1 MAKTNKLLDKICKG
15 FLFIVLVAI
24 LYSLVRVLLSKINLN
39 TENMENKAGDKIKNK
54 IKDFV
59 LNTKNAS
66 PPPAPKPAPEP
77 DPEPDPEPAPEPAP
91 KLSIAQC
98 ATNYGT
104 GGNVDMRYQCLNSAP
119 ICTGYVAGSNWG
131 TCVAEP
137 DPEPAPKPAPK
148 PTPKPTPEPTPEP
161 APNHL

>member
-66 PPPAPKPAPEP
+66 PPPAPKPAPP
-77 DPEPDPEPAPEPAP
+77 PAPEPAPEPAP

-119 ICTGYVAGSNWG
+119 ICTGYVAGSAWG
-131 TCVAEP
+131 KCVAKS
-137 DPEPAPKPAPK
+137 A
-148 PTPKPTPEPTPEP
+148 
-161 APNHL
+161 